1 MKYYI
6 YQNDEKIKE
15 VDGEKNVTITGLKAK
30 TKYSFAVSAFNG
42 VRESG
47 KSNVVEIT
55 TGSVPVTSIT
65 LIVSGGDKME
75 IGQSIKATVAI
86 EPENATN
93 KSVTYKSSD
102 EKVATVATDGT
113 VKALAVGTATIT
125 ATAGEKSA
133 TAKVTVY
140 EALVSVT
147 DLKSSDVTT
156 DSVTLSWT

>member
-6 YQNDEKIKE
+6 YQNNEKVKE
-15 VDGEKNVTITGLKAK
+15 VDGKKTVTITGLAAN

-42 VRESG
+42 VRESE
-47 KSNVVEIT
+47 KSNVVEVT

-65 LIVSGGDKME
+65 LTISGGDKME

-102 EKVATVATDGT
+102 EKIATVAADGT
-113 VKALAVGTATIT
+113 VKALAVGSATIT

>member
-6 YQNDEKIKE
+6 YQNDKKVQE
-15 VDGEKNVTITGLKAK
+15 VDGKKTVTITGLAAN

-42 VRESG
+42 TRESE
-47 KSNVVEIT
+47 KSNVVEVT

-65 LIVSGGDKME
+65 LTITGGDTME
-75 IGQSIKATVAI
+75 IGKSIKATVAI
-86 EPENATN
+86 EPDNATS

-102 EKVATVATDGT
+102 ETIATVAADGT

-125 ATAGEKSA
+125 ATAGGKSA
-133 TAKVTVY
+133 TAKVTVH

-156 DSVTLSWT
+156 DAVTLSWT

>member
-6 YQNDEKIKE
+6 YQNNEKVKE
-15 VDGEKNVTITGLKAK
+15 VDGEKTVTITGLKANN
-30 TKYSFAVSAFNG
+30 KYSFAVSAFNG
-42 VRESG
+42 VRESE
-47 KSNVVEIT
+47 KSNVVEVT

-65 LIVSGGDKME
+65 LTISGGDKME

-102 EKVATVATDGT
+102 EKVATVAADGT
-113 VKALAVGTATIT
+113 VKAVAVGTATIT

-156 DSVTLSWT
+156 SSVTLSWT